1 MPSEVS
7 AFASDSERPRGERA
21 AMEHALD
28 LARRG
33 WGRVAPNPLVGA
45 VVLQGGE
52 VVAEGWHAEYGGPHA
67 EVAALEAAGARA
79 RGATLVVNLE
89 PCAHHGKTPPCTDAI
104 LAAGVARVVAAIR
117 DPDPEAKGGVAVLR
131 AKGVAVSLGLM
142 AEEAA
147 ALNAPFLFAREQA
160 ERPFVALKLAT
171 SIDGGIADVRGSSRW
186 VSGEAARDH
195 VQWLRAG
202 FDAIAVGGTTA
213 LKDDPQLTVRGAV
226 TPRRPPV
233 RTVFDRRAMLN
244 PSTRLVRTARE
255 VPTWVVASPQAPTG
269 SVSSLEQNGVRV
281 FLPGS
286 LAEGLA
292 QMRAA
297 GIQSLL
303 CEGGGALGAKLLA
316 DGLVDRLYWIQSPVW
331 LGDGAI
337 PAFPGVPD
345 ARIDKAPHWVP
356 VERRPLGPDTLLV
369 LDRTLCLPAS

>member
-1 MPSEVS
+1 
-7 AFASDSERPRGERA
+7 
-21 AMEHALD
+21 
-28 LARRG
+28 LAI
-33 WGRVAPNPLVGA
+33 A
-45 VVLQGGE
+45 
-52 VVAEGWHAEYGGPHA
+52 
-67 EVAALEAAGARA
+67 
-79 RGATLVVNLE
+79 
-89 PCAHHGKTPPCTDAI
+89 
-104 LAAGVARVVAAIR
+104 
-117 DPDPEAKGGVAVLR
+117 VAVH
-131 AKGVAVSLGLM
+131 AVAS
-142 AEEAA
+142 A
-147 ALNAPFLFAREQA
+147 ALNAAFLFSRQHADRS
-160 ERPFVALKLAT
+160 FVALKLAT
-171 SIDGGIADVRGSSRW
+171 SIDSRIADAAGHSRW
-186 VSGEAARDH
+186 VSGEEARAH
-195 VQWLRAG
+195 VHWLRAG

-213 LKDDPQLTVRGAV
+213 LKDDPELTVRGAI
-226 TPRRPPV
+226 TPRRHPV
-233 RTVFDRRAMLN
+233 RIVFDRRAMLN

-286 LAEGLA
+286 LAEGLG

-345 ARIDKAPHWVP
+345 AKIETAPHWVP